1 MQLGIPTMFSWGC
14 LNRWPCVDLPNPVKY
29 GVAWVVM
36 GPLCGQVLHVMF
48 RWSRCELQGVH
59 ECQSDES
66 EGEISEVLAL

>member
-1 MQLGIPTMFSWGC
+1 M
-14 LNRWPCVDLPNPVKY
+14 DLPNPVKY
-29 GVAWVVM
+29 GVVWVVM

-66 EGEISEVLAL
+66 EGDLSEVSAL